1 LQQPHAATGV
11 LSNIHPGASSIKRA
25 ALQEQ
30 AAGVTNQF
38 YNSRITEGEATGQ
51 PAQKLRIN

>member
-1 LQQPHAATGV
+1 V